1 MIDQFP
7 DDIILYI
14 IKHLENNHIEGVA
27 IFFEMDFQQILI
39 LKKINRY
46 LNQII
51 SQLQN
56 SWLLIPNKYLSNN
69 VNIND
74 SHNLLKNTSHLI
86 NIKKE
91 RSEKLDSLC
100 KKKTSLS
107 TFTWLMDNNIFFS
120 LSNIKTLIMNGRID
134 VIKKGFY
141 YKEFLD
147 LIFNRFYIDPTK
159 SNEIFSIT
167 ENINPI
173 VVAIEYNQLNIVK
186 LLLESSSHGNPFL
199 NMIPSLL
206 DLSIKYINK
215 TILSYLIIYYP
226 NKLNNSLENR
236 IINILYR
243 FPNSEDIIFH
253 LLQNKLIH
261 ITDKIMY
268 GAITKNYYD
277 LFIYCYNNHNTI
289 HNRDLI
295 IKSIEAGSNK
305 ILDHLLDI
313 KSNISPSMFSSTLF
327 KNKKN
332 NKIFIQ
338 NIIQKYLHLVPKEN
352 PLIRLAI
359 ENEIENDSI
368 IFLINNGYSYDKEDI
383 INALNNKNIELTKC
397 LVNNLS

>member
-46 LNQII
+46 FNQII

-173 VVAIEYNQLNIVK
+173 VVAIEYNQLNIV
-186 LLLESSSHGNPFL
+186 
-199 NMIPSLL
+199 
-206 DLSIKYINK
+206 
-215 TILSYLIIYYP
+215 
-226 NKLNNSLENR
+226 
-236 IINILYR
+236 
-243 FPNSEDIIFH
+243 
-253 LLQNKLIH
+253 
-261 ITDKIMY
+261 
-268 GAITKNYYD
+268 
-277 LFIYCYNNHNTI
+277 
-289 HNRDLI
+289 
-295 IKSIEAGSNK
+295 
-305 ILDHLLDI
+305 
-313 KSNISPSMFSSTLF
+313 
-327 KNKKN
+327 
-332 NKIFIQ
+332 
-338 NIIQKYLHLVPKEN
+338 
-352 PLIRLAI
+352 
-359 ENEIENDSI
+359 
-368 IFLINNGYSYDKEDI
+368 
-383 INALNNKNIELTKC
+383 
-397 LVNNLS
+397 

>member
-7 DDIILYI
+7 DDIIRYI

-46 LNQII
+46 FNQII

-74 SHNLLKNTSHLI
+74 SHNLLQNTSHLI

-215 TILSYLIIYYP
+215 TILSYLIIP
-226 NKLNNSLENR
+226 WK
-236 IINILYR
+236 
-243 FPNSEDIIFH
+243 
-253 LLQNKLIH
+253 
-261 ITDKIMY
+261 
-268 GAITKNYYD
+268 
-277 LFIYCYNNHNTI
+277 
-289 HNRDLI
+289 
-295 IKSIEAGSNK
+295 
-305 ILDHLLDI
+305 
-313 KSNISPSMFSSTLF
+313 
-327 KNKKN
+327 
-332 NKIFIQ
+332 
-338 NIIQKYLHLVPKEN
+338 
-352 PLIRLAI
+352 
-359 ENEIENDSI
+359 
-368 IFLINNGYSYDKEDI
+368 
-383 INALNNKNIELTKC
+383 IEL
-397 LVNNLS
+397 